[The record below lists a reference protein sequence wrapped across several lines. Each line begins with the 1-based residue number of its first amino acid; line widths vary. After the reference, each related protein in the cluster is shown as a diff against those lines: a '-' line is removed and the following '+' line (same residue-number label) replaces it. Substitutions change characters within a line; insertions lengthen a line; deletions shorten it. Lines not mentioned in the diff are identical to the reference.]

1 MEHSREWVKATLVYG
16 QSGKIESCIKMVK
29 TIFPEQVSH
38 IQETV
43 LLTSSTVSR
52 KLIT

>member
-16 QSGKIESCIKMVK
+16 QAGKIESCIKMVK

-38 IQETV
+38 IQETQFFSHQARS
-43 LLTSSTVSR
+43 LGN
-52 KLIT
+52 